1 VARPR
6 EHARDQDLALSRI
19 QLRGLGE
26 NLPVEIALGV
36 KSFPLKWRWQP
47 QLFMLKVLREQSNY
61 RFKNIGFGACVKPSK
76 WVIWCIFRLIRNGI
90 NPFEGLISGRI
101 ASFTAPTDCGIP
113 NFYSSGR
120 NLRIMR
126 TTGKNGLLLNDYT
139 SFLEVQLMR
148 QRNNPAITDFRV
160 FPQAESSFKAIINS
174 LFATLLPTLLDH
186 KLCRRAVGRILAQ
199 LPLWHPYRFSFGR
212 NDSDSNLMFRSERET
227 SSSGFKSFGLTQ
239 MFQGKN
245 LVLKNA
251 RSLFDAKS
259 QLLEADF
266 KVEPEAG
273 AWPTY
278 IWKYESSDYFQTPG
292 SLDSEFVR
300 EGTYISSV
308 NNLYHFVEET
318 LPQIE
323 INNLSPS
330 PRTIFLG
337 GNIDPILE
345 ELTIS
350 ASIASVVFV
359 RDEEQFTFEDL
370 LFFRQNNFRSYL
382 SSGFAVDLE
391 GHPGLIKSALSKVH
405 GNYSKSSALTRKI
418 FIIRRNGLQRKL
430 VNFKALERALKNQGF
445 ISIDFEGLTLK
456 ERMVLLD
463 SCAVLVGESGAGL
476 AHAYFL
482 NPKAKVLEIRHPQ
495 MAGSLEHLTLSL
507 TTGLQYL
514 TIDGSHCS
522 WLDKFA
528 HGKDSFRADID
539 SVVRMVEEW

>member
-1 VARPR
+1 VA
-6 EHARDQDLALSRI
+6 LTRI
-19 QLRGLGE
+19 EIRGLGE
-26 NLPVEIALGV
+26 NLPIEIALGI
-36 KSFPLKWRWQP
+36 KTFPLKWRWQP

-61 RFKNIGFGACVKPSK
+61 RFKNVGFGAYFKPSK
-76 WVIWCIFRLIRNGI
+76 WVIWCIFRLTRNGL
-90 NPFEGLISGRI
+90 NPFEGLISGRV
-101 ASFTAPTDCGIP
+101 ASFTAATDCGIP
-113 NFYSSGR
+113 NFYRSGR

-148 QRNNPAITDFRV
+148 QRNNSVITDFTV
-160 FPQAESSFKAIINS
+160 FPHAKSSFKAITDRFFTI
-174 LFATLLPTLLDH
+174 LLPILLDR
-186 KLCRRAVGRILAQ
+186 KLYRRSVDRILSQ
-199 LPLWHPYRFSFGR
+199 LPSWHPYRLSFGR
-212 NDSDSNLMFRSERET
+212 IDSQSNLMFHSEREAP
-227 SSSGFKSFGLTQ
+227 SSDFNSFGLIQ

-251 RSLFDAKS
+251 RSLFNTES

-266 KVEPEAG
+266 NVEPETG

-278 IWKYESSDYFQTPG
+278 VWKYESSDCFQTPG
-292 SLDSEFVR
+292 SLDSEFVT

-350 ASIASVVFV
+350 ASNAPVVFV
-359 RDEEQFTFEDL
+359 RDEEKFTFEDL
-370 LFFRQNNFRSYL
+370 SFFRQKNFRSFL
-382 SSGFAVDLE
+382 SSGAVVDLE
-391 GHPGLIKSALSKVH
+391 GHPGLIKSALNKVH
-405 GNYSKSSALTRKI
+405 GNYSKSGALTRKI
-418 FIIRRNGLQRKL
+418 YIVRRNGLQRKL
-430 VNFKALERALKNQGF
+430 VNFKVLERALKNQGF
-445 ISIDFEGLTLK
+445 IFIDFESLTLK
-456 ERMVLLD
+456 ERIVILD

-482 NPKAKVLEIRHPQ
+482 NPRAKVLEIRHPQ
-495 MAGSLEHLTLSL
+495 MSGSLEHLTLSF

-514 TIDGSHCS
+514 TIDGFPSS
-522 WLDKFA
+522 RLDRFA
-528 HGKDSFRADID
+528 HGKDSFRADVD